1 MLDLPYNDYADF
13 KNDQPASHYEWTAEL
28 NFRAPNADTITAGFY
43 DMERTPDGW
52 CSKQKAFWMM
62 NFIYLKK
69 PMVIVEIGVWGGK
82 SLLPMAR
89 AVKDQNNGGQVYGI
103 DPWSVDASIVGMDQI
118 NKDWWSN
125 QADQKVHDK
134 VYNELQVRIQQFDLQ
149 DTVQLV
155 RATSQSAPAI
165 ENIDILHIDGNH
177 CEESAFFDV
186 TTWVPRVV
194 SGGMIFLDDLTWT
207 INGRPTVQ
215 KSVQWLDE
223 HCIRLTDVPDVD
235 NAWGVWIKK

>member
-1 MLDLPYNDYADF
+1 
-13 KNDQPASHYEWTAEL
+13 
-28 NFRAPNADTITAGFY
+28 
-43 DMERTPDGW
+43 
-52 CSKQKAFWMM
+52 
-62 NFIYLKK
+62 
-69 PMVIVEIGVWGGK
+69 
-82 SLLPMAR
+82 MAR